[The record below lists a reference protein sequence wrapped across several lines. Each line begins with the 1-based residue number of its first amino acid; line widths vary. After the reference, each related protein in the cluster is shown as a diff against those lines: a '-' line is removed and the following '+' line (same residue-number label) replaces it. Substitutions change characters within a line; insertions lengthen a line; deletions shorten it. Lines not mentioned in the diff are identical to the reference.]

1 MLHRLSFLV
10 IFVVLTS
17 AVSARELRLRGC
29 DFVVDMPGQV
39 IINDTKSA
47 YYSYQIAQ
55 SMSENDFF
63 QVECLPDKNVTE
75 AMIENMAFTHA
86 QAIGAYGLQF
96 TRIDNKNFKSRFT
109 KNLASGIATFEVVMK
124 IGPNS
129 AILATSSTYA
139 HRFPTAQ
146 ILRFQKSVSRK

>member
-1 MLHRLSFLV
+1 MLHRLPFLLV
-10 IFVVLTS
+10 LMFLTS
-17 AVSARELRLRGC
+17 AVGAKELRLRGC
-29 DFVVDMPGQV
+29 DFVVDMPGQF
-39 IINDTKSA
+39 IINETKSVH
-47 YYSYQIAQ
+47 YSYQIAQ
-55 SMSENDFF
+55 SMSESDFF

-75 AMIENMAFTHA
+75 AMIEHMAFTHA

-96 TRIDNKNFKSRFT
+96 TRIDSKNFKSRFT
-109 KNLASGIATFEVVMK
+109 KNLLGGVATFEVVMK

-139 HRFPTAQ
+139 DRFPSDQ